1 MVDAAREPGRHFGH
15 GILAID
21 GDEIGKRS
29 KQRGIGEHLGL
40 MPSCNASSQA
50 SRMYLNAA
58 CFSAVFAEL
67 REFRFAECKS
77 NRPLQ
82 AVETGTIT
90 CLAASKADRV
100 N

>member
-1 MVDAAREPGRHFGH
+1 LRRALQRELAMVDAAREPGRHFGH
-15 GILAID
+15 GIFAID

-29 KQRGIGEHLGL
+29 KQRG
-40 MPSCNASSQA
+40 
-50 SRMYLNAA
+50 
-58 CFSAVFAEL
+58 
-67 REFRFAECKS
+67 
-77 NRPLQ
+77 LQ